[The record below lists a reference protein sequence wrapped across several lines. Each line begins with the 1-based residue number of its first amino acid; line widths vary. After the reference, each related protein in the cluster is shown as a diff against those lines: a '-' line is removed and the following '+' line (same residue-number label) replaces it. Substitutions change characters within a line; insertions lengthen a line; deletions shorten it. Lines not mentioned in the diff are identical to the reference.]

1 MKMRPSRFTGVVT
14 AQEPRRDTV
23 KSAGEAVEILEAFDL
38 TGSLRAAS
46 ELAGCSPN
54 TVARYVRRRAT
65 GRASTEST
73 RRSQLIDPYLA
84 KVEEWVERSHGKV
97 RADVVQDKLR
107 ALGFGGSERT
117 ARRAVAQAKK
127 AYAAGHR
134 RVFRPWIPEP
144 GMWLQF
150 DWGKGPRIAGR
161 DTLLWCAWL
170 AWSRFRVVIP
180 TLDRTMPTVIAC
192 LDETLRRLG
201 GSPTYALTDNE
212 RTVTIERV
220 AGIAVK
226 HPVLV
231 AAGRHYGLQIHAC
244 VPADPASKGGSEST
258 VKIAKAD
265 LVPTDANL
273 LPAYETFAELRVACD
288 RFCEQVNAREH
299 RETRRP
305 PVALLAE
312 EVLRLHPLPEEPY
325 TVAFGV
331 TRVVDDDATIRFGSA
346 RYSVPH
352 GLVGERAWIR
362 VVGDELVVTHVQGDG
377 AREVARHHLTTPG
390 SPRIDP
396 AHYPART
403 TDPLH
408 PRPKAASPEETAFL
422 ELGGGA
428 ERWLI
433 LAAAAGTERIR
444 TKIRRATELAA
455 LVGVIPVERAL
466 GLAAEASRFA
476 DGDLESI
483 IDHLRLMGD
492 RTNELFDRDADD
504 TLQPGTSAWELVG
517 R

>member
-1 MKMRPSRFTGVVT
+1 
-14 AQEPRRDTV
+14 V

-54 TVARYVRRRAT
+54 TVARYVRLRAT
-65 GRASTEST
+65 GRPSTEPT
-73 RRSQLIDPYLA
+73 RRAQLIDQHLA
-84 KVEEWVERSHGKV
+84 KVEEWVERSHGRV
-97 RADVVQDKLR
+97 RADVIHDKLR
-107 ALGFGGSERT
+107 ALGFEGSERT
-117 ARRAVAQAKK
+117 TRRSVAQAKK

-150 DWGKGPRIAGR
+150 DWGKGPRIGR
-161 DTLLWCAWL
+161 QETLLWCAWL

-180 TLDRTMPTVIAC
+180 THDRTMPTVIAC

-212 RTVTIERV
+212 RTVTIDRV

-273 LPAYETFAELRVACD
+273 LPAYESFAELRAACD
-288 RFCEQVNAREH
+288 AFCEQVNAREH

-305 PVALLAE
+305 PIELLAE
-312 EVLRLHPLPEEPY
+312 ERQRLHPVSDEPY
-325 TVAFGV
+325 TVAFGL
-331 TRVVDDDATIRFGSA
+331 TRVVDDESTIRYGSA

-352 GLVGERAWIR
+352 DLVTERVWVRVDGE
-362 VVGDELVVTHVQGDG
+362 ELVVVHLGPAG
-377 AREVARHHLTTPG
+377 AREVARHRLTTPG
-390 SPRIDP
+390 APRIDP
-396 AHYPART
+396 AHYPERT

-408 PRPKAASPEETAFL
+408 PRPKAASPDETAFL
-422 ELGGGA
+422 ELGDGA

-433 LAAAAGTERIR
+433 LAAASGAERIR

-455 LVGVIPVERAL
+455 LVGVAPVERAL
-466 GLAAEASRFA
+466 GLAAEVGRFA

-483 IDHLRLMGD
+483 VDHLRLTGD
-492 RTNELFDRDADD
+492 RTREPLAESDD

>member
-1 MKMRPSRFTGVVT
+1 M
-14 AQEPRRDTV
+14 
-23 KSAGEAVEILEAFDL
+23 EILEAFDL

-54 TVARYVRRRAT
+54 TVARYVRLRAV
-65 GRASTEST
+65 GRASSEPT
-73 RRSQLIDPYLA
+73 RRTQLIDQHLA

-97 RADVVQDKLR
+97 RADVVHDKLR

-117 ARRAVAQAKK
+117 SRRAVAQAKK

-134 RVFRPWIPEP
+134 RVFRPWVPEP
-144 GMWLQF
+144 GMWFQF
-150 DWGKGPRIAGR
+150 DWGKGPRIGR
-161 DTLLWCAWL
+161 QETLLRCAWL

-180 TLDRTMPTVIAC
+180 THDRTMPTVIAC
-192 LDETLRRLG
+192 LDETLRRFG

-212 RTVTIERV
+212 RTVTIDRV

-231 AAGRHYGLQIHAC
+231 ATGRHYGLQVHAC

-273 LPAYETFAELRVACD
+273 LPAYESFAELRAACD
-288 RFCEQVNAREH
+288 VFCEQVNAREH

-305 PVALLAE
+305 PIELLAE
-312 EVLRLHPLPEEPY
+312 ERQRLHPVPDEPF
-325 TVAFGV
+325 TVAFGL
-331 TRVVDDDATIRFGSA
+331 TRVVDDESTIRYGSA

-352 GLVGERAWIR
+352 QLVTERVWVR
-362 VVGDELVVTHVQGDG
+362 VDDEELVVTHVGPAG
-377 AREVARHHLTTPG
+377 AREVARHRLTTPG
-390 SPRIDP
+390 NPRIDP
-396 AHYPART
+396 AHYPERT
-403 TDPLH
+403 SDPLH
-408 PRPKAASPEETAFL
+408 PRPKAASPDEKAFL
-422 ELGGGA
+422 ELGDGA

-433 LAAAAGTERIR
+433 LAAASGAERIR

-455 LVGVIPVERAL
+455 LVGMASVDRAL
-466 GLAAEASRFA
+466 GLAAEAGRFA

-483 IDHLRLMGD
+483 LDHLRLMGD
-492 RTNELFDRDADD
+492 RTAELLEASDD